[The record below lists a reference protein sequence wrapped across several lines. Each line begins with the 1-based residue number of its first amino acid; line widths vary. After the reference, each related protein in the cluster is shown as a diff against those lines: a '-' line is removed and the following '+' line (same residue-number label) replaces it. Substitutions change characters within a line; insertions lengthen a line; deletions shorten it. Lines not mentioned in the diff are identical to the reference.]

1 MSAQVL
7 PEFVRA
13 VVHMLDQADLP
24 TFKVDTVAVDAIFE
38 TRGGA
43 SWVALGQ
50 GSCKDSNGGLRTAA
64 VFQCS
69 DFSVR
74 KAYGSDLAESVR
86 KRGKTD
92 PAPWWIM
99 SSRLVEMW
107 LWDLESKPT

>member
-1 MSAQVL
+1 MLLMLTRSHVQGHCCTAPRACVSAQVL

-13 VVHMLDQADLP
+13 VVHMLDQVDLP

-69 DFSVR
+69 DFFCAQGVW
-74 KAYGSDLAESVR
+74 E
-86 KRGKTD
+86 
-92 PAPWWIM
+92 
-99 SSRLVEMW
+99 
-107 LWDLESKPT
+107 